1 MPFVV
6 NIERATLQNNFYRRV
21 VWTGDH
27 LQLTLMS
34 IKVGGD
40 IGLEVHPE
48 LDQFLRI
55 ELGQG
60 IVFMG
65 ERENNLEFQQ
75 RVSENFAIIIP
86 AGTWHNIVNTG
97 DVPLKLYSIYAPP
110 QHRPGTIH
118 ATKEDAEEDH

>member
-6 NIERATLQNNFYRRV
+6 NIERATLQNNCYRRV
-21 VWTGDH
+21 VWTSDH

>member
-1 MPFVV
+1 
-6 NIERATLQNNFYRRV
+6 
-21 VWTGDH
+21 
-27 LQLTLMS
+27 MS